1 MMSLHLLS
9 LLGLRHR
16 TSVRARSRLVLTIG
30 ERKRRQSHGKSDA
43 RDAREHERSEMQ
55 AAAAHG

>member
-1 MMSLHLLS
+1 MSLNLLS
-9 LLGLRHR
+9 LLGFRLI
-16 TSVRARSRLVLTIG
+16 TIFRARSRLVLTIG

-43 RDAREHERSEMQ
+43 RDAREHECSEMQ